1 MPSWLNGDHCKYPP
15 RPIHHQRSR
24 ESRKSSQP
32 PCLRLW
38 TGGDGGDGDD
48 DGGGGDDD
56 GGDNDDGILN
66 DIGDGCEDNLW

>member
-1 MPSWLNGDHCKYPP
+1 MVTDHCEYPT

-66 DIGDGCEDNLW
+66 DIGDGCEDNL